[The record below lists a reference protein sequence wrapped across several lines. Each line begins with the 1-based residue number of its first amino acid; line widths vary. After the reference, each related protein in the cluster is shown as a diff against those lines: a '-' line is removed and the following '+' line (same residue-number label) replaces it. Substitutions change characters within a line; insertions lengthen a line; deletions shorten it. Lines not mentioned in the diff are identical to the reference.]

1 MAAGGGAGARVGGA
15 GMNARAFL
23 VCLLFLP
30 AAPAGAQGYPSKP
43 VRMIVPST
51 PGGGPDI
58 MARAV
63 GQKLTEA
70 WGQAVVIENR
80 GGAGGIIGSEAAAK
94 APPDGYT
101 LVMANAGS
109 HAVNASL
116 YAKLPYDP
124 IRDFAPVTLVS
135 SAPNILI
142 VHPSLPVKNV
152 RELVA
157 LAKQKPD
164 TLTFGSGSNGS
175 TAHLTGELFKLQ
187 AGVRL
192 VHVPFKGAPAA
203 VVGVMSG
210 EVAIAFPNIPP
221 ALPQVKAGKLR
232 ALGVT
237 TLTRAAAAPEIPT
250 LAEAGLP
257 GFEAVAWFGVL
268 APAGTPRDIVLKV
281 SQEIAR
287 IVRMPE
293 MQDRLRLEGA
303 EAVGSTPEQFAE
315 TIRRDIAKWAVVV
328 KASGARAD

>member
-1 MAAGGGAGARVGGA
+1 
-15 GMNARAFL
+15 MNVRALL
-23 VCLLFLP
+23 VCVLILP
-30 AAPAGAQGYPSKP
+30 ATPVGAQSYPSKP

-70 WGQAVVIENR
+70 WGQTVVVENR

-142 VHPSLPVKNV
+142 VHPSLPVRNV
-152 RELVA
+152 RELIA

-210 EVAIAFPNIPP
+210 EVALAFPNIPP

-268 APAGTPRDIVLKV
+268 APAGTPRDIVLKL

-287 IVRMPE
+287 IVRMPD

-328 KASGARAD
+328 KTSGARAD

>member
-1 MAAGGGAGARVGGA
+1 MAAGGRARARVGGA
-15 GMNARAFL
+15 MMRTFL
-23 VCLLFLP
+23 LLMAGTLAVP
-30 AAPAGAQGYPSKP
+30 AVAQSYPVKSI
-43 VRMIVPST
+43 RLIVPST

-70 WGQAVVIENR
+70 WGQTVVVENR

-94 APPDGYT
+94 APADGYT

-124 IRDFAPVTLVS
+124 VKDFAPVTLVS

-142 VHPSLPVKNV
+142 VHPSLPAKTV
-152 RELVA
+152 RELIV

-175 TAHLTGELFKLQ
+175 TAHLTGELFKLA
-187 AGVRL
+187 AGVCL

-210 EVAIAFPNIPP
+210 EVALAFPNIPP

-237 TLTRAAAAPEIPT
+237 TLTRAAAAPEVPT

-268 APAGTPRDIVLKV
+268 APAGTPRDIVVKL

-287 IVRMPE
+287 IVRTPE
-293 MQDRLRLEGA
+293 MQERLRLEGA

-315 TIRRDIAKWAVVV
+315 TIRRDIAKWAAVV

>member
-1 MAAGGGAGARVGGA
+1 MSV
-15 GMNARAFL
+15 RALF
-23 VCLLFLP
+23 VCLLVLP
-30 AAPAGAQGYPSKP
+30 AALAGAQAYPSKA

-124 IRDFAPVTLVS
+124 VKDFAPVTLVS

-142 VHPSLPVKNV
+142 VHPSLPAKTV

-175 TAHLTGELFKLQ
+175 TAHLTGELFKLA

-203 VVGVMSG
+203 VIGVISG
-210 EVAIAFPNIPP
+210 EVALAFPNIPP

-237 TLTRAAAAPEIPT
+237 TLKRAAAAPEIPT
-250 LAEAGLP
+250 LDEAGLP

-287 IVRMPE
+287 IVRTPE